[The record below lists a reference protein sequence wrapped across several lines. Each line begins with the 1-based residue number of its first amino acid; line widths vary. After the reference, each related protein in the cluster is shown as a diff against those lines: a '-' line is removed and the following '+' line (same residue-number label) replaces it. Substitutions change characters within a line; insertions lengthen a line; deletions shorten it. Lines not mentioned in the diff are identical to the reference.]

1 MADYFRPDIANLP
14 AYVAGRNPEDPEVIK
29 VASNEMPFPTLPGVT
44 AALGLHLSELNRYPD
59 MGAVALKEAIAAF
72 HNTSVA
78 NVAVGNGSVALIE
91 QFLQAVCVP
100 GAEVVIPWRS
110 FEAYPIAI
118 QVAGGKAVK
127 VGLRNN
133 GKIDLPAMLDA
144 ITARTRAI
152 LICTPNN
159 PTSCALTHEE
169 LRRFLRSVPSQIPVL
184 VDEAYVDFVEMNDAV
199 RGVELAAEFANVIS
213 LRTFSKAYALA
224 GLRVGY
230 ALGME
235 NLVEGLD
242 KVATPFRGEH
252 TRPGGGRGGA
262 SGARRGGAPGG
273 GDQGRT
279 IQTGWRLAGAW
290 VGGLSAGQFP
300 VVRSRRGIGALCA
313 LVRAG
318 EARCAHVHRGCA
330 GEHGPRGVLA
340 ARAGLPQLPVLASRC
355 ARPCWPLRCRP
366 NLCDIGLFVALTP
379 ENRGETQRLGTRRT
393 TRAR

>member
-1 MADYFRPDIANLP
+1 MADYFRPDIASLP

-29 VASNEMPFPTLPGVT
+29 VASNEMPFPTLPGVA

-242 KVATPFRGEH
+242 KVATPFGVNTLAQVAAVAALQERGEVE
-252 TRPGGGRGGA
+252 RRVEAIKAERSKLVGA
-262 SGARRGGAPGG
+262 LRVLGWEGCPQGNFLWFDLGAE
-273 GDQGRT
+273 
-279 IQTGWRLAGAW
+279 
-290 VGGLSAGQFP
+290 SARFAHLCEREKL
-300 VVRSRRGIGALCA
+300 VVRTFAEGVRVSVAPEASLR
-313 LVRAG
+313 LVRSY
-318 EARCAHVHRGCA
+318 RSFR
-330 GEHGPRGVLA
+330 
-340 ARAGLPQLPVLASRC
+340 S
-355 ARPCWPLRCRP
+355 
-366 NLCDIGLFVALTP
+366 
-379 ENRGETQRLGTRRT
+379 
-393 TRAR
+393 